1 MINQPPDTTTIVDL
15 TLADILDRYKRVT
28 VQLARAGSQPPEV
41 KQTVNLGPDSSSG
54 RWAFRRTQPQ
64 DVNFAYRATSF
75 LKDGSIQ
82 EGGWVTTDNPLLI
95 LGDRAAGVL
104 TVRVMLLG
112 TLADAATRM
121 AKVELNYPDA
131 PAWADAHAEQ
141 LLQGAATEFT
151 WRVPMTRPGATSY
164 NYKVTWFRNDGKHV
178 TVGPQTTT
186 DEILLLDP
194 LET

>member
-1 MINQPPDTTTIVDL
+1 MPTARLRSTQKHDGGEPFVINQPPDTTTIVDL

-41 KQTVNLGPDSSSG
+41 KQTVNLGPDSSSAAG
-54 RWAFRRTQPQ
+54 RSGAQPQ

-112 TLADAATRM
+112 TLAEPRR
-121 AKVELNYPDA
+121 
-131 PAWADAHAEQ
+131 AWPR
-141 LLQGAATEFT
+141 
-151 WRVPMTRPGATSY
+151 WS
-164 NYKVTWFRNDGKHV
+164 
-178 TVGPQTTT
+178 
-186 DEILLLDP
+186 
-194 LET
+194 